1 VIKLLRYQFLLFVL
15 ALTNMGVAQTILDDF
30 TDGNFTTNPVWTINS
45 GSASITS
52 NALVFGGGT
61 SNVSM
66 STPLVT
72 DCQEWSFKLQSSTNF
87 NKDNFRFYFVLLNN
101 PAPSNSV
108 SDGYCLDYDG
118 DNGDFI
124 IYRLDNGVLTSLSS
138 YNGSTSSLIRTVRIT
153 MNASGNIVVVV
164 SGTTIMSITSTTYPA
179 SSSEYIGITC
189 NGDDSDA
196 GDFFSVD
203 DINYVAACFNP
214 TSAGTIANAQSSCGS
229 FNPAT
234 ITSSVLPSGHTGTL
248 EYKWQQS
255 TTSSSSGFSDISS
268 TDATTYD
275 PSTISQTTWYKR
287 LSRVTCSADWSG
299 AIESNVIEMTVNS
312 SITISTNPV
321 NDTVYINSCGFATFN
336 VSLSSGNSPGYQWQV
351 STDNGSSWSSL
362 VNSSIYSG
370 VATTQL
376 KVNASSNTFNGYRY
390 RCVVTNSCGSATS
403 GSARLAVISWTKNI
417 VINEIMI
424 QPPSNNCH
432 ADQALLIKS
441 NYTQAGPPMECDG
454 VSVTTSSGKEWVEL
468 YNPYC
473 SAIDVS
479 NWFIATRSSL
489 TQSHG
494 VFRIPAGTSISANG
508 FLTIGGAASSASLKL
523 NAFSASNV
531 LTENSLRFYLDNND
545 GWLGLYGPEGNP
557 VDAVFWTFSAGE
569 SSKWGTD
576 SDISFA
582 PTLIPSGSS
591 GAPLVTDSL
600 PGPKSVC
607 LSAVKDYIGV
617 VTNSKTLERSI
628 DGAGSWQVSD
638 NSGGASLGT
647 TNNVAQTC
655 TSLPIELLSFDAQL
669 ENKATHLTWETA
681 SERNN
686 DFFAVERSPNG
697 IDWDV
702 LELIDGAGSSAE
714 LLSYET
720 YDNYPLKVISYYR
733 LKQTD
738 FDGKARYSA
747 IKSISN
753 TEDLMV
759 LPNPGNGIFYVSGL
773 SERKENQVLVMDVT
787 GKTIANYKTED
798 AMLQMNLEDHPA
810 GIYYVKVNEEFT
822 MKIVKW
828 AND

>member
-1 VIKLLRYQFLLFVL
+1 MIKLLRYQLFFFVI
-15 ALTNMGVAQTILDDF
+15 AFTNFGGAQTLVTIGTGSGVQVNHPF
-30 TDGNFTTNPVWTINS
+30 TRNYNYGWSKQIYLKSEINTS
-45 GSASITS
+45 GSITAIAFENTVGSVTTWSNQTIYMRHNSSSTCSTSRPTASELSTSWTLVFSGSINYNSAYKTITLSTPFNFNNVDNLEIYYLNFQGTNSTNGPEFRETTGASRSVYYRVDNLTTFNANTVGTADDITNIKLSITP
-52 NALVFGGGT
+52 N
-61 SNVSM
+61 
-66 STPLVT
+66 
-72 DCQEWSFKLQSSTNF
+72 
-87 NKDNFRFYFVLLNN
+87 
-101 PAPSNSV
+101 
-108 SDGYCLDYDG
+108 CLD
-118 DNGDFI
+118 
-124 IYRLDNGVLTSLSS
+124 
-138 YNGSTSSLIRTVRIT
+138 
-153 MNASGNIVVVV
+153 
-164 SGTTIMSITSTTYPA
+164 
-179 SSSEYIGITC
+179 
-189 NGDDSDA
+189 
-196 GDFFSVD
+196 
-203 DINYVAACFNP
+203 P
-214 TSAGTIANAQSSCGS
+214 TSAGTITNAQSSCGS
-229 FNPAT
+229 FNPTT
-234 ITSSVLPSGHTGTL
+234 ITSSALPSGHTGTL

-299 AIESNVIEMTVNS
+299 AIESNVAEMTVNS

-351 STDNGSSWSSL
+351 SADNGSSWTSL

-376 KVNASSNTFNGYRY
+376 KVNASSNTFNGYLY

-424 QPPSNNCH
+424 QPPFANCH
-432 ADQALLIKS
+432 NDQSLLVKS
-441 NYTQAGPPMECDG
+441 NYTQGFPSECSG
-454 VSVTTSSGKEWVEL
+454 VSVTTNSGKEWIEL

-473 SAIDVS
+473 SAINVS
-479 NWFIATRSSL
+479 HWFIATRSSVD
-489 TQSHG
+489 QGHG
-494 VFRIPAGTSISANG
+494 VFRIPAGTSIPANG
-508 FLTIGGAASSASLKL
+508 FLTIGGAASSATLKL

-591 GAPLVTDSL
+591 GAPFVTDSL

-607 LSAVKDYIGV
+607 LSAVKDYIGE
-617 VTNSKTLERSI
+617 VTNSKTLESSI

-720 YDNYPLKVISYYR
+720 YDNYPLKGVSYYR

-773 SERKENQVLVMDVT
+773 SERKENQVVVMDVT

>member
-1 VIKLLRYQFLLFVL
+1 MIKLLRYQLFFFVI
-15 ALTNMGVAQTILDDF
+15 AFTNFGVAQTLVTIGTGSGVQVNHPF
-30 TDGNFTTNPVWTINS
+30 TRNYNYGWSKQIYLKSEINTS
-45 GSASITS
+45 GSITAIAFENTVGSVTTWSNQTIYMRHNSSSTCSTSRPTASELSTSWTLVFSGSINYNSAYKTITLSTPFNFNNVDNLEIYYLNFQGTNSTNGPEFRETTGASRSVYYRVDNLTTFNANTVGTADDITNIKLSITP
-52 NALVFGGGT
+52 N
-61 SNVSM
+61 
-66 STPLVT
+66 
-72 DCQEWSFKLQSSTNF
+72 
-87 NKDNFRFYFVLLNN
+87 
-101 PAPSNSV
+101 
-108 SDGYCLDYDG
+108 CLD
-118 DNGDFI
+118 
-124 IYRLDNGVLTSLSS
+124 
-138 YNGSTSSLIRTVRIT
+138 
-153 MNASGNIVVVV
+153 
-164 SGTTIMSITSTTYPA
+164 
-179 SSSEYIGITC
+179 
-189 NGDDSDA
+189 
-196 GDFFSVD
+196 
-203 DINYVAACFNP
+203 P
-214 TSAGTIANAQSSCGS
+214 TSAGTITNAQSSCGS
-229 FNPAT
+229 FNPTT

-255 TTSSSSGFSDISS
+255 TTSSSAGFNDITS
-268 TDATTYD
+268 TNTATYD
-275 PSTISQTTWYKR
+275 PATITQTTWYKR

-351 STDNGSSWSSL
+351 STDNGSFWSSL

-376 KVNASSNTFNGYRY
+376 KVNASSNTFNGYLY
-390 RCVVTNSCGSATS
+390 RCVVTNLCGSATS
-403 GSARLAVISWTKNI
+403 GSARSAVISWTKNI

-489 TQSHG
+489 SQSHG

>member
-1 VIKLLRYQFLLFVL
+1 VIKLLRYQLFFFVI
-15 ALTNMGVAQTILDDF
+15 AFTNFGVAQTLVTIGTGSGVQVNHPF
-30 TDGNFTTNPVWTINS
+30 TRNYNYGWSKQIYLKSEINTS
-45 GSASITS
+45 GSITAIAFENTVGSVTTWSNQTIYMRHNSSSTCSTSRPTASELSTSWTLVFSGSINYNSAYKTITLSTPFNFNNVDNLEIYYLNFQGTNSTNGPEFRETTGASRSVYYRVDNLTTFNANTVGTADDITNIKLSITP
-52 NALVFGGGT
+52 N
-61 SNVSM
+61 
-66 STPLVT
+66 
-72 DCQEWSFKLQSSTNF
+72 
-87 NKDNFRFYFVLLNN
+87 
-101 PAPSNSV
+101 
-108 SDGYCLDYDG
+108 CLD
-118 DNGDFI
+118 
-124 IYRLDNGVLTSLSS
+124 
-138 YNGSTSSLIRTVRIT
+138 
-153 MNASGNIVVVV
+153 
-164 SGTTIMSITSTTYPA
+164 
-179 SSSEYIGITC
+179 
-189 NGDDSDA
+189 
-196 GDFFSVD
+196 
-203 DINYVAACFNP
+203 P
-214 TSAGTIANAQSSCGS
+214 TSAGTITNAQSSCGS
-229 FNPAT
+229 FNPTT

-255 TTSSSSGFSDISS
+255 TTSSSAGFNDITS
-268 TDATTYD
+268 TNTATYD
-275 PSTISQTTWYKR
+275 PATITQTTWYKR

-351 STDNGSSWSSL
+351 STDNGSFWSSL

-376 KVNASSNTFNGYRY
+376 KVNASSNTFNGYLY
-390 RCVVTNSCGSATS
+390 RCVVTNLCGSATS
-403 GSARLAVISWTKNI
+403 GSARSAVISWTKNI

-489 TQSHG
+489 SQSHG